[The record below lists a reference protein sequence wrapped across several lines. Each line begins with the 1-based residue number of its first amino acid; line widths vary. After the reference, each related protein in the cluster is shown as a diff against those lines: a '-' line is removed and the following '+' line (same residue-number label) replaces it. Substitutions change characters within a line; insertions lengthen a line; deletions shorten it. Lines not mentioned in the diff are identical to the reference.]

1 LVQPITVTGVPGW
14 SQVTSGN
21 ARSGP
26 ARTLTAC
33 VVNAGCARAGI
44 GSNSN
49 SAMKNRI
56 RFACDIG
63 TALEN
68 RLSGDRI
75 GIAWRAIAVS
85 LTSFRNARKR
95 AAM

>member
-49 SAMKNRI
+49 NAMKNRF

-63 TALEN
+63 ISLDD
-68 RLSGDRI
+68 RLSGSGI
-75 GIAWRAIAVS
+75 GISSRTIPGSSIAP
-85 LTSFRNARKR
+85 
-95 AAM
+95 